1 MAIVA
6 GGAAAAAAVG
16 KGVSGAVG
24 ASNAAGAEQS
34 SASLAQAGILNG
46 LGGAQQI
53 LAPIIGFGQSSGITP
68 LAQQLPTLTAPFQ
81 DTQAQL
87 AATPGYQF
95 ALAQGLQGTQNSAA
109 AQGLGTS
116 GAALAGAANYATG
129 LAGTTFQNQFS
140 NYLAQNAQIFN
151 QLFGVSQLGAQAAG
165 QLAGETFG
173 SGTAIAGVQQN
184 LGNSLANLDLAQA
197 SSIGSIFSGLGNA
210 AGAGVALNNQQ
221 NIGNQL
227 GFLAGANG
235 FGALPSA
242 GNEEAGFSSGGSF

>member
-16 KGVSGAVG
+16 KGVTGAIG
-24 ASNAAGAEQS
+24 ASNAAGAEKNAANLATTAIQNGVTG
-34 SASLAQAGILNG
+34 ASQTLQPFLDFGIN
-46 LGGAQQI
+46 
-53 LAPIIGFGQSSGITP
+53 SGINP
-68 LAQQLPTLTAPFQ
+68 LAQQLPSLTAPFQ
-81 DTQAQL
+81 PTLQQL
-87 AATPGYQF
+87 QQTPGYQF
-95 ALAQGLQGTQNSAA
+95 ALTQGLQGTQNSAA

-129 LAGTTFQNQFS
+129 LAGTTFQNQFQ

-151 QLFGVSQLGAQAAG
+151 QLFGVSQLGSQAAG
-165 QLAGETFG
+165 QEAGIDFN

-184 LGNSLANLDLAQA
+184 LGNSLANLGLAQA

-210 AGAGVALNNQQ
+210 AGVGVALNNQQ

-235 FGALPSA
+235 FGALPA
-242 GNEEAGFSSGGSF
+242 ANNEEAGFSSGGSF